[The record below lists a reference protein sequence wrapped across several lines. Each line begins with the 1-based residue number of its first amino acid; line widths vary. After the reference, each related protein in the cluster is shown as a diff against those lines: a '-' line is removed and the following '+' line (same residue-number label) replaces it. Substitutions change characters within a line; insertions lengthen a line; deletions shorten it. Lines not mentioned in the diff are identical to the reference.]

1 MTKNIAKY
9 GLLTALAIILGYVE
23 FLIPVNLGIPGTK
36 LGIAN
41 IAVIFSLYLL
51 GRRGAFLISMV
62 RIIISGLLF
71 GGVFSMLY
79 SLGGGILSFAVMA
92 LLYKNRHLSSV
103 GVSIA
108 GGACHNI
115 GQLVVAVLV
124 ANTPTLFSLFPWLVL
139 VGAVTGAVNGVL
151 TLIILRRTKGID
163 FFRNIC

>member
-1 MTKNIAKY
+1 MTKQIAKY
-9 GLLTALAIILGYVE
+9 GLLTALAIIFGYVE
-23 FLIPVNLGIPGTK
+23 FLVPVNLGIPGTK

-41 IAVIFSLYLL
+41 IVVLFSLYLL
-51 GRRGAFLISMV
+51 GRKGAFLISMV
-62 RIIISGLLF
+62 RITISGLLF

-124 ANTPTLFSLFPWLVL
+124 ANTPTLFSLLPWLVL
-139 VGAVTGAVNGVL
+139 VGAVTGAVNGLL
-151 TLIILRRTKGID
+151 TLIILRRTKTID
-163 FFRNIC
+163 FFGKI

>member
-9 GLLTALAIILGYVE
+9 GLLTCLAIVFGYVE

-41 IAVIFSLYLL
+41 IVVLFSLYLV
-51 GRRGAFLISMV
+51 GTRGAFLISLV
-62 RIIISGLLF
+62 RIVISGLLF

-79 SLGGGILSFAVMA
+79 SLGGGILSFVVMA
-92 LLYKNRHLSSV
+92 LLYKNKNVSPV

-115 GQLVVAVLV
+115 GQLIVAVFV
-124 ANTPTLFSLFPWLVL
+124 ANTPALFSLFPWLVFI
-139 VGAVTGAVNGVL
+139 GAATGAVNGAL
-151 TLIILRRTKGID
+151 TLIILRRTKT
-163 FFRNIC
+163 R

>member
-1 MTKNIAKY
+1 MTKQIAKY
-9 GLLTALAIILGYVE
+9 GLLTALAIIFGYVE
-23 FLIPVNLGIPGTK
+23 FLVPVNLGIPGTK

-41 IAVIFSLYLL
+41 IVVLFSLYLL
-51 GRRGAFLISMV
+51 GGKGAFLISMV
-62 RIIISGLLF
+62 RITISGLLF

-79 SLGGGILSFAVMA
+79 SLGGGILSFVVMA

-108 GGACHNI
+108 GGTCHNI

-124 ANTPTLFSLFPWLVL
+124 ANTPTLFSLLPWLVL

-151 TLIILRRTKGID
+151 TLIILRRTKTID
-163 FFRNIC
+163 FFGKI

>member
-1 MTKNIAKY
+1 MTKQIAKY
-9 GLLTALAIILGYVE
+9 GLLTALAIIFGYVE
-23 FLIPVNLGIPGTK
+23 FLVPVNLGIPGTK

-41 IAVIFSLYLL
+41 IVVLFSLYLL
-51 GRRGAFLISMV
+51 GRKGAFLISMV
-62 RIIISGLLF
+62 RITISGLLF

-103 GVSIA
+103 GVSVA

-124 ANTPTLFSLFPWLVL
+124 ANTPTLFSLLPWLVL
-139 VGAVTGAVNGVL
+139 VGAVTGAVNGLL
-151 TLIILRRTKGID
+151 TLIILRRTKTID
-163 FFRNIC
+163 FFGKI